1 MIMKK
6 YTLLILFLPVIFSL
20 GGCQVRRGVARVS
33 VVESTVERV
42 EETIDTSRIYIETQ
56 TQVQMQE
63 ETQDNTFIRT
73 TEFDTDGTVVRI
85 REEFRDVRTA
95 QLFVSEE
102 QETHLYIADIVTT
115 TVEREEIQVLKTE
128 ETSFDA
134 DARMIGRMW
143 IVFVVAAAVLFL
155 IILYVR
161 KRWRR

>member
-1 MIMKK
+1 MKK